1 MIIGKTGKHKGYPV
15 YITCGNFTRDA
26 RNQEWAWACV
36 GIPMFNPL
44 GERFT
49 NVTQSM
55 YVRSNMLNLALL
67 VFCLA
72 GTGMI
77 PAIETTTEKLNEAE

>member
-36 GIPMFNPL
+36 GIP
-44 GERFT
+44 
-49 NVTQSM
+49 NVLSFGGKIYQCHSKHAC
-55 YVRSNMLNLALL
+55 VIKNAE
-67 VFCLA
+67 FGLA
-72 GTGMI
+72 GVLFGWGRYD
-77 PAIETTTEKLNEAE
+77 PSH

>member
-1 MIIGKTGKHKGYPV
+1 MEILHEMQGIKNGPGPV
-15 YITCGNFTRDA
+15 LVY
-26 RNQEWAWACV
+26 
-36 GIPMFNPL
+36 PMFNPL

>member
-36 GIPMFNPL
+36 GIP
-44 GERFT
+44 
-49 NVTQSM
+49 NVLSFWGKDLPMSLEACISDQK
-55 YVRSNMLNLALL
+55 AE
-67 VFCLA
+67 FGLA
-72 GTGMI
+72 GVLFGWGRYD
-77 PAIETTTEKLNEAE
+77 PSH